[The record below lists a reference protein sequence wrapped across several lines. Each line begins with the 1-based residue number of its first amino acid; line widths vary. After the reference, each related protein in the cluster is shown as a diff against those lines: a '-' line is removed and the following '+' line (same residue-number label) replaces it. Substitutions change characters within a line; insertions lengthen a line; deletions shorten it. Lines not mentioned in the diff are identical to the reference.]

1 MQDNNAIADCLI
13 HWGSVF
19 SGLNVIVNRRT
30 PPHRDTGTLAEW
42 YDLLATIGGDADTE
56 MELLNLGVTLQYR
69 SGCLVLFSGAS
80 ILHTVAET
88 VADRLCLA
96 YYMKKVILD
105 RFSIT
110 PPSWMTRSM
119 YQADL

>member
-1 MQDNNAIADCLI
+1 MQGDEDIAECLL

-42 YDLLATIGGDADTE
+42 YDLLVTIGGDKDTE
-56 MELLNLGVTLQYR
+56 MELVNLGVVLGYR
-69 SGCLVLFSGAS
+69 SGCLALFSGAS

-88 VADRLCLA
+88 VADRICIA
-96 YYMKKVILD
+96 YYMKRVILD
-105 RFSIT
+105 RFNIKL
-110 PPSWMTRSM
+110 PSWMTDSM
-119 YQADL
+119 